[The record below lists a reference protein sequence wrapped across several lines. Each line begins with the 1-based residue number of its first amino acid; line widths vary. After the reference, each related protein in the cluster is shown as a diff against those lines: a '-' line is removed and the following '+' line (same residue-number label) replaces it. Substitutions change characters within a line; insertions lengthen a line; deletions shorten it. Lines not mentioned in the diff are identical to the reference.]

1 MHALTKLAEWLLG
14 IPQAEPGQGTA
25 WRRVTNFPWPS
36 WVLLL
41 FCLGA
46 AVYVFWVYR
55 RDADQLSRAARGIL
69 ASLRLASLA
78 LILFMLSGTTL
89 SIERTGLPFVVVM
102 FDNSGSM
109 ATEDLPS
116 QSEAKDA
123 AVALLA
129 EGKFDKPT
137 RLNLAKSLL
146 VKNNGALLRRL
157 LDNHKLRIYTL
168 AESETLLGLSAYM
181 QPGQID
187 ELLPQLRA
195 VAVQGDQTRLGD
207 ALRDVLNGL
216 RGAPPSAIVLIS
228 DGITTDGE
236 KLSTAARVARQKSV
250 PVYTVAVGNA
260 DPVIDL
266 ELHNV
271 FARGPQNGVLFNQA
285 QLPGK
290 TFEKTF
296 TDLGPIHLSCKIGR
310 AHV

>member
-157 LDNHKLRIYTL
+157 LDNHK
-168 AESETLLGLSAYM
+168 
-181 QPGQID
+181 
-187 ELLPQLRA
+187 
-195 VAVQGDQTRLGD
+195 
-207 ALRDVLNGL
+207 
-216 RGAPPSAIVLIS
+216 
-228 DGITTDGE
+228 
-236 KLSTAARVARQKSV
+236 
-250 PVYTVAVGNA
+250 
-260 DPVIDL
+260 
-266 ELHNV
+266 
-271 FARGPQNGVLFNQA
+271 
-285 QLPGK
+285 
-290 TFEKTF
+290 
-296 TDLGPIHLSCKIGR
+296 
-310 AHV
+310 